1 MTTQLYKDT
10 ICPFDGRNCFEKA
23 KINLADNTWKCPM
36 VFALN
41 QGAGRTEEGELVCS
55 AAASLDPWHSTQAQ
69 VENIE
74 MSVSCLS
81 KIVED
86 LYKVTANV
94 D

>member
-36 VFALN
+36 VFATN
-41 QGAGRTEEGELVCS
+41 QGAGRIEEGELVCS
-55 AAASLDPWHSTQAQ
+55 AAASLDPWQDTRAR
-69 VENIE
+69 VKDIE
-74 MSVSCLS
+74 MSVSHLG
-81 KIVED
+81 KIVEE
-86 LYKVTANV
+86 LYEVAANV